1 MTRNIPM
8 LGSVVGIVAIGNTFK
23 VREFGLDGLD
33 QIPIRD
39 KFLHLPLVAVEWHV
53 LHQKQDGIVSTKV
66 THGPVSESRDDLL
79 Q

>member
-1 MTRNIPM
+1 M
-8 LGSVVGIVAIGNTFK
+8 LGSVVGIVAIGNSFK

-53 LHQKQDGIVSTKV
+53 LHQKKTASSAPKPPRVQSAR
-66 THGPVSESRDDLL
+66 ER
-79 Q
+79 